1 MIDTYENVWAA
12 DKGTTPDSYD
22 LPEIY
27 GALRGNVGGNITI
40 NAHGS
45 LCRIFSV
52 QVIPLS
58 RLCYSK
64 CTDVELKNSEY
75 DTEYDEGYLFGLW
88 ERGIP
93 AATANLP

>member
-1 MIDTYENVWAA
+1 M
-12 DKGTTPDSYD
+12 KMFGHGTKELSPPRYN

-45 LCRIFSV
+45 HIQNIFGASDSEVQGSV
-52 QVIPLS
+52 TVNA
-58 RLCYSK
+58 
-64 CTDVELKNSEY
+64 TDVELKNSYY

-93 AATANLP
+93 ATAVGL